1 MPRGRTREFD
11 ADKALDCAVDVFWR
25 QGYDG
30 TSISDL
36 TAAMGINPPSL
47 YAAFGNKRELFNKVM
62 DRYMESRLAAREV
75 ILSMDSATEA
85 TREFLRSFAMDGTM
99 PSRPKGCLMVQGALT
114 CSDANRDVATQL
126 AGMRHDDQEGL
137 QRIYKRA
144 VASGE
149 FPPHCDPAAL
159 AAYVASVAQGI
170 SVQAGGGASRNEL
183 LKVAELALAALPTQ
197 AGSSKVAKPGVT
209 KRPRS
214 PRSRARATA

>member
-25 QGYDG
+25 HGYDG

-47 YAAFGNKRELFNKVM
+47 YAAFGNKRELFDKVI
-62 DRYMESRLAAREV
+62 DRYMETRLARREV

-85 TREFLRSFAMDGTM
+85 TREFLRTFVMDGTM
-99 PSRPKGCLMVQGALT
+99 PGQPKGCLMVQGALS
-114 CSDANRDVATQL
+114 CSDANRDVAAQL
-126 AGMRHDDQEGL
+126 AGMRRDAQKGL

-149 FPPHCDPAAL
+149 FPPDCDPAAL
-159 AAYVASVAQGI
+159 AAYVASVAYGI
-170 SVQAGGGASRNEL
+170 SVQASGGAGRNEL

-197 AGSSKVAKPGVT
+197 TGSSKVAKPSVA
-209 KRPRS
+209 KRSRS
-214 PRSRARATA
+214 PRSTARATA